1 MILAGSCF
9 VSVPDNVDF
18 TDGGTGFG
26 DLKILIMDN
35 VGGRDINV
43 TVTYKD
49 QDNNIEPAAASTLI
63 PSGTLSGTYIP
74 VILNAGDVLVKDVT
88 GVSITGGVHGDRF
101 ELHIFTFY
109 FARPLSM
116 NFNRAGK
123 EDFSL
128 KIQSQS
134 TGKTF
139 EREKAEIPASSV
151 KNPSIMPIIFKR
163 SGLTDHTIESGNPP
177 FRPREFSVNML
188 RHELPVVITGIQR
201 TITAIRMQRGWDE
214 RVVGQV
220 VSGHVLDQDG
230 SLIKNAFK
238 VLLISSYSSGKE
250 VMGDVDPQ
258 TSVYQVFLKPTLYDK
273 SYLLISDPV
282 KRLYE
287 QQGSMDLDGRQRID
301 VIDLKFARIEES
313 AKRIGIGFRKKGMV
327 GLNVSG

>member
-9 VSVPDNVDF
+9 VNIPDNVAF
-18 TDGGTGFG
+18 TDGSTGFG

-49 QDNNIEPAAASTLI
+49 QDNNIEPAAAPTLI

-74 VILNAGDVLVKDVT
+74 VILNAEDVLVKDVT

-101 ELHIFTFY
+101 ELYIFTFY
-109 FARPLSM
+109 FAKPLSI
-116 NFNRAGK
+116 NFNKAGK
-123 EDFSL
+123 EAFFL
-128 KIQSQS
+128 KTHSQS

-139 EREKAEIPASSV
+139 GKNKAAIPASSV
-151 KNPSIMPIIFKR
+151 NNPSIMPILLKR
-163 SGLTDHTIESGNPP
+163 SRIADHSIESGNLP
-177 FRPREFSVNML
+177 FINRKFSVNML
-188 RHELPVVITGIQR
+188 RHEVPVVIPGILR
-201 TITAIRMQRGWDE
+201 TLGAFRMQRGWDE

-313 AKRIGIGFRKKGMV
+313 ARRIRIGFRKKGMV